1 MTEHKVVC
9 PFCHKGEVYAE
20 GTGKVAV
27 TVMCPKCTRCFRVR
41 LDTFKAELVLPHKK
55 ISKMVGTFRPAER
68 SHQH

>member
-27 TVMCPKCTRCFRVR
+27 TVMCPKCTRCFRVH
-41 LDTFKAELVLPHKK
+41 LNDFSTELVVPHKK
-55 ISKMVGTFRPAER
+55 ISRMKGKYRPR
-68 SHQH
+68 